1 MLQQAYLIMYPC
13 GKTPGGMTAGGGG
26 LAGGGG
32 GLVGGGGGGLD
43 GGGGGLVG
51 GGGGGLD
58 GGGVVEGGFAFRGRT
73 FAWKYPEF
81 TILPAGE
88 YLHRHSVHRTAAA
101 RAHAGLV

>member
-26 LAGGGG
+26 LA
-32 GLVGGGGGGLD
+32 GGGGGLD

-73 FAWKYPEF
+73 FACKYPEF

-101 RAHAGLV
+101 SAHAGLV